1 MCSESQKYSASQK
14 EQMFV
19 NVHAFLFSV
28 QTAVRGET
36 LKEELS
42 YWSLQHGG
50 TKAFVASFFLSLL
63 KHDVSV
69 VKYPQDVH
77 SREAQIYPPQHPRLL
92 GLNDIEEHEDR
103 VE

>member
-42 YWSLQHGG
+42 Y
-50 TKAFVASFFLSLL
+50 
-63 KHDVSV
+63 
-69 VKYPQDVH
+69 
-77 SREAQIYPPQHPRLL
+77 
-92 GLNDIEEHEDR
+92 
-103 VE
+103 

>member
-19 NVHAFLFSV
+19 NVHAFLFSA

-42 YWSLQHGG
+42 Y
-50 TKAFVASFFLSLL
+50 
-63 KHDVSV
+63 
-69 VKYPQDVH
+69 
-77 SREAQIYPPQHPRLL
+77 
-92 GLNDIEEHEDR
+92 
-103 VE
+103 